1 MILAAVKALPRGFL
15 RGFMHKKEQ
24 DQYVTWM
31 APAAEAYPQT
41 LSTGEFPSGLIS
53 DFIEMVDRVRS
64 LSGEEK

>member
-1 MILAAVKALPRGFL
+1 
-15 RGFMHKKEQ
+15 MHKKEQ